1 MTQGHAGLRIWPS
14 EVAWLNEGCSS
25 VSVGTLL
32 PWACSA
38 WLTAA
43 SWTARLRLP
52 HIPVIA
58 WEWSE
63 HLYRFSP
70 DQRVSVWPRLH
81 HSSIPACVR
90 WLFLFSVPVPAAC
103 QLTDWHWHWGFLSPL
118 LFSSCSLT
126 HAISHLFNTVTD
138 IKQPIVDGHQVA
150 VVEDDANTQVDVRMW
165 RLAV

>member
-1 MTQGHAGLRIWPS
+1 MQTEHDTGLRIWPS

-38 WLTAA
+38 WLTAV

-52 HIPVIA
+52 RIPLIA
-58 WEWSE
+58 WGWSE

-81 HSSIPACVR
+81 HSSILACVR
-90 WLFLFSVPVPAAC
+90 WLFLFSS
-103 QLTDWHWHWGFLSPL
+103 LTDIDTGASFLLSF
-118 LFSSCSLT
+118 FSSCSLT
-126 HAISHLFNTVTD
+126 HAISHLFNTVTN
-138 IKQPIVDGHQVA
+138 IKQPMVDGRQVA
-150 VVEDDANTQVDVRMW
+150 VVEVDGNTQVDVRMW
-165 RLAV
+165 RLDV